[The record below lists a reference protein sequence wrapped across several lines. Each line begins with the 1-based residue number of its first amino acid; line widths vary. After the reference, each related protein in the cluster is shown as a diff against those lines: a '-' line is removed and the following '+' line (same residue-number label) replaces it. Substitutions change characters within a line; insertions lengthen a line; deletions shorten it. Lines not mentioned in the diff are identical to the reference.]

1 MTSLLIDHGICLPP
15 PLSAT
20 TCSIC
25 LSDESEHVEVAIR
38 RTSNFGAPSDDVVGT
53 GVWNV
58 SDKSLCHSE
67 AIK

>member
-1 MTSLLIDHGICLPP
+1 MTTLLEDHGICLPP

-25 LSDESEHVEVAIR
+25 YGEESDHVEVAIVAA
-38 RTSNFGAPSDDVVGT
+38 TGEAVDMNHQVGV

-58 SDKSLCHSE
+58 EDKSLCHSE
-67 AIK
+67 AL